1 MKTSELRPG
10 VLAKLRA
17 VRDELNEELAGK
29 SFVEQQRYIRDQ
41 LKTKRRP
48 APRGRSRQRR
58 SA

>member
-41 LKTKRRP
+41 LKTKGRP
-48 APRGRSRQRR
+48 APRGRARQRR